1 MRRYETIVILDSDLS
16 EEQRSP
22 VIDRVKELI
31 PQYNGFLIKIDEW
44 GVKRLAYE
52 IKKKPRGYYALLDF
66 CGHGDL
72 VDELE
77 RSFRIDDRVL
87 KYMTVLLEKDAD
99 TESIKAEIAEREARE
114 AERKIAEEES
124 KSLSESEPTAEPEP
138 VVESQPTA
146 ESEPV
151 SGSEP
156 MPEAEPVVESEPV
169 VEPEPTPEPE
179 EALAPSETADE
190 ETAEPTETSKEE

>member
-16 EEQRSP
+16 EEERSP

-31 PQYNGFLIKIDEW
+31 PQYNGFLITIDEW
-44 GVKRLAYE
+44 GLKRLAYE

-66 CGHGDL
+66 CGHGHL

-114 AERKIAEEES
+114 AERKLAEEES
-124 KSLSESEPTAEPEP
+124 KSVAEEEPRAEPEP
-138 VVESQPTA
+138 VAESEPTA

-151 SGSEP
+151 S
-156 MPEAEPVVESEPV
+156 ESEPLP
-169 VEPEPTPEPE
+169 EPEPVGEPEPAPEPE
-179 EALAPSETADE
+179 EAMAPSETADE
-190 ETAEPTETSKEE
+190 ETAEPTEISKEE